1 MKNGMPEF
9 SMRLFSTRRNQMINQ
24 SLNAAE
30 SLNTAVAGV
39 LGRMTLGVFATL
51 VLAAVVNG
59 LGLVPVLFGGILGYI
74 IIFAPLVMSLF
85 LAWKGGE
92 MAESTIKLWF
102 FAFAAVMGVSLS
114 LIFAVYTSASIA
126 QALVGTTVSFGALA
140 FYGYFTKR
148 DLSGFGPFLFAGVIG
163 IIIASIVNMF
173 VESTALQMTLNV
185 LTILI
190 FLGLTAYDMNR
201 IRDMFW
207 SASPDEIGRMRWFGA
222 LSLYINFIN
231 IFVSLLQLFC
241 SKQE

>member
-1 MKNGMPEF
+1 MM
-9 SMRLFSTRRNQMINQ
+9 NQ
-24 SLNAAE
+24 SLSAAE

-51 VLAAVVNG
+51 VLAAVVNS
-59 LGLVPVLFGGILGYI
+59 LGLVPVLFGGLLGYV
-74 IIFAPLVMSLF
+74 IIFAPLAMSLF
-85 LAWKGGE
+85 LAWKGSE
-92 MAESTIKLWF
+92 MAEGTIRLWL

-173 VESTALQMTLNV
+173 VASTALQMTLNV

-207 SASPDEIGRMRWFGA
+207 SASQDEIGRMQWFGA

-231 IFVSLLQLFC
+231 IFVSLLQLFG